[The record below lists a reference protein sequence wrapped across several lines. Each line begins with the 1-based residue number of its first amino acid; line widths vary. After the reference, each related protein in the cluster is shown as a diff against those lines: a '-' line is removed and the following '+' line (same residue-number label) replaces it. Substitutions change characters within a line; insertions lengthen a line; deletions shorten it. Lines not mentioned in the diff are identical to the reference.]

1 MDSSNA
7 SNLLISGIYYI
18 FVGLMAFFSLFGV
31 YILIRYGKSI
41 IFSLVLAI
49 VYSIFF
55 LQILAASHATL
66 QSLLA

>member
-7 SNLLISGIYYI
+7 TNLLISGIYYI
-18 FVGLMAFFSLFGV
+18 FVGIMGFFSLFGV

-41 IFSLVLAI
+41 IFSLVLA
-49 VYSIFF
+49 VVFSIFF

-66 QSLLA
+66 HTLLS